1 MHSATKRRETREKM
15 KDGGKKNPHKSP
27 HWLPTIFI
35 QSFRVSAWL
44 PVTVAMVSAHFIN
57 EEICQGGEKDRSSAA
72 LTETCSN
79 LREQKAPLRPLLLL
93 FCSNYAAAFYR
104 FQWNSYEQLSH
115 PSSSWIFL
123 LNQLNPQFSR
133 RQSKCDGENQVGV
146 ARTED
151 FAHNL
156 VEE

>member
-1 MHSATKRRETREKM
+1 MGGRRTLTRAHTGSQQYSFSHSGSPPGPLSPLPWCLHILLMKKFVKEEKKTRSM
-15 KDGGKKNPHKSP
+15 S
-27 HWLPTIFI
+27 
-35 QSFRVSAWL
+35 V
-44 PVTVAMVSAHFIN
+44 
-57 EEICQGGEKDRSSAA
+57 RSSAA
-72 LTETCSN
+72 LTETCYN

-93 FCSNYAAAFYR
+93 FCSNYAAALYR